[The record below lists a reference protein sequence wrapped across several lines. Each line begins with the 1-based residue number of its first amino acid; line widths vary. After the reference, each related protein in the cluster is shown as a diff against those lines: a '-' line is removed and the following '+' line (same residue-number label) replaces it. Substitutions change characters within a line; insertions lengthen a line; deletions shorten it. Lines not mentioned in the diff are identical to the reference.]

1 MSTDNDLAFEWDD
14 RYLVGHQAMDD
25 THREFASRV
34 SAMLCASDGD
44 FRAALDAFARHAE
57 EHFAFEQ
64 KLMERYGFPPRDCH
78 VDEHE
83 RVLAS
88 VREVLPLVAA
98 GDVDTGRELARAL
111 ADWFPGHSDYMDASL
126 AAWVVKK
133 VANGAPVVLR
143 RAMRGTSSPAPWDVE
158 PAPQSHHRIG

>member
-1 MSTDNDLAFEWDD
+1 MSTNTAIAFEWDD
-14 RYLVGHQAMDD
+14 RYLVGHQVMDD
-25 THREFASRV
+25 THREFAARV
-34 SAMLCASDGD
+34 NAMLCAADGD
-44 FRAALDAFARHAE
+44 FAAALDAFAQHAE
-57 EHFAFEQ
+57 EHFASEQ

-98 GDVDTGRELARAL
+98 GDVETGRDLAKAL

-133 VANGAPVVLR
+133 VTNGAPVVLR
-143 RAMRGTSSPAPWDVE
+143 RAMRGTGAQAPWDVE
-158 PAPQSHHRIG
+158 REPESHHRIG